1 MTKKQLKKALHLTS
15 RKANILVKH
24 NNVLFDISSF
34 SFSQDSDGNE
44 YLILEVNDLQKPND

>member
-24 NNVLFDISSF
+24 QNVLFSISSF

-44 YLILEVNDLQKPND
+44 YLILEVNDLSRPNN

>member
-1 MTKKQLKKALHLTS
+1 MTKRQLKKALHLTS
-15 RKANILVKH
+15 RKAKILAKH
-24 NNVLFDISSF
+24 QNVLFDISSF